1 MDPPP
6 MAQRPVFPRS
16 RFAGRL
22 LEDRVIGRRTFL
34 ASSVALLATPLAA
47 EAQQSGKKPR
57 IGVLNIGGG
66 AEVGA
71 GLLDPFFQG
80 LRDLGWAEG
89 QNVVIERR
97 NAEGHE
103 ERLPG
108 LAGELINLKVD
119 VILAAG
125 GPASLNAAR
134 DATKTLPIVMVASS
148 RDPIGTGLIK
158 SYAHPGGNITGIVT
172 APEELTGKQLEFL
185 RVVVPSLSRV
195 GVLWDA
201 TGGPF
206 RLEKET
212 AEVARSLG
220 VEVLPFEVLEPAGL
234 DGAFSAA
241 AKARVGGLIF
251 GGSPMFGRNRRQ
263 IADLLMRYRLPG
275 ISVWRN
281 FAEVGVL
288 LAYGP
293 SLQEQFR
300 RAAGYVDKI
309 LKGAEPAD
317 LPVERPSKFDLIINL
332 KTAKALGLTIPPSLL
347 GRADEVIQ

>member
-1 MDPPP
+1 MN
-6 MAQRPVFPRS
+6 
-16 RFAGRL
+16 
-22 LEDRVIGRRTFL
+22 RRTFL
-34 ASSVALLATPLAA
+34 AGTGAVLLASPLAA
-47 EAQQSGKKPR
+47 EAEQSGKKPR
-57 IGVLNIGGG
+57 IGVLNVGGG
-66 AEVGA
+66 AGSVI
-71 GLLDPFFQG
+71 DPFFQG
-80 LRDLGWAEG
+80 LRDLGWGEG
-89 QNVVIERR
+89 RNVVIERR

-103 ERLPG
+103 EQLPRL
-108 LAGELINLKVD
+108 AAELINLKVD

-125 GPASLNAAR
+125 GPASLKAAR
-134 DATKTLPIVMVASS
+134 DATKTIPIVMVASS

-185 RVVVPSLSRV
+185 REVAPGLSRV

-201 TGGPF
+201 TAGPF
-206 RLEKET
+206 RPQKET
-212 AEVARSLG
+212 AEAARSLG
-220 VEVLPFEVLEPAGL
+220 VEVVPFEVLEPAGL

-263 IADLLMRYRLPG
+263 IADLLMRHRLPG

-281 FAEVGVL
+281 FAEAGVL
-288 LAYGP
+288 MAYGP
-293 SLQEQFR
+293 SLEEQFR
-300 RAAGYVDKI
+300 RAAVYVDKI

-317 LPVERPSKFDLIINL
+317 LPVERPIKFELIINL
-332 KTAKALGLTIPPSLL
+332 KTAKTLGLTIPPSLL

>member
-1 MDPPP
+1 
-6 MAQRPVFPRS
+6 VN
-16 RFAGRL
+16 
-22 LEDRVIGRRTFL
+22 RRTFL
-34 ASSVALLATPLAA
+34 AGTGAVLLAAPLAA
-47 EAQQSGKKPR
+47 EGQQSGKKPR

-66 AEVGA
+66 AGVGA
-71 GLLDPFFQG
+71 GVLDPFFQG

-134 DATKTLPIVMVASS
+134 DATKTIPIVMVASS
-148 RDPIGTGLIK
+148 RDPITTGLIK

-206 RLEKET
+206 RLQKET

-263 IADLLMRYRLPG
+263 IADLLMRHRLPG

>member
-1 MDPPP
+1 
-6 MAQRPVFPRS
+6 
-16 RFAGRL
+16 
-22 LEDRVIGRRTFL
+22 
-34 ASSVALLATPLAA
+34 
-47 EAQQSGKKPR
+47 
-57 IGVLNIGGG
+57 
-66 AEVGA
+66 
-71 GLLDPFFQG
+71 
-80 LRDLGWAEG
+80 
-89 QNVVIERR
+89 
-97 NAEGHE
+97 
-103 ERLPG
+103 
-108 LAGELINLKVD
+108 LKVD

-134 DATKTLPIVMVASS
+134 DATKTIPIVMVASS

-158 SYAHPGGNITGIVT
+158 SYAQPGGNITGIVT

-185 RVVVPSLSRV
+185 RAVVPDLSRV

-206 RLEKET
+206 RLQKET
-212 AEVARSLG
+212 ADVARSLG

-263 IADLLMRYRLPG
+263 IADLLMRHRLPG
-275 ISVWRN
+275 ISVWRH
-281 FAEVGVL
+281 FTEVGVL
-288 LAYGP
+288 MAYGP

-300 RAAGYVDKI
+300 RAASYVDKI
-309 LKGAEPAD
+309 LKGTGPAD

-347 GRADEVIQ
+347 GRADEVIR